1 MSSST
6 CDDLGKL
13 VLRLVLGILILLHG
27 LAKLRFGIGG
37 VEGMLAAHGMPAFL
51 AWGVYVGEIIAPI
64 FLILGI
70 YTRLGGLLVVINMVV
85 AICLAHTSQLTKL
98 GNAGGWALELQGMY
112 LFGALAVLLL
122 GAGAYGLGG
131 RNGRWN

>member
-27 LAKLRFGIGG
+27 VAKLRFGIGG
-37 VEGMLAAHGMPAFL
+37 VEGMLAAHGMPAFF

-70 YTRLGGLLVVINMVV
+70 YTRLGGLLVVVNMVV

>member
-13 VLRLVLGILILLHG
+13 VLRLVLGILVLLHG

-37 VEGMLAAHGMPAFL
+37 VEGMLAAHGMPAFF

-70 YTRLGGLLVVINMVV
+70 YARLGGLLVVINMVV
-85 AICLAHTSQLTKL
+85 AICLAHTGQLGLLSKS
-98 GNAGGWALELQGMY
+98 GGWALELQGMY